1 MADESRMHDRTLEVL
16 DRIAQGDMYGFV
28 CAHGSEV
35 TKAAKEGAEAI
46 RYRQR
51 LDEILKCWEELDGQK
66 ESM

>member
-1 MADESRMHDRTLEVL
+1 MADESRMHDRALEVL
-16 DRIAQGDMYGFV
+16 DRIAQGDMYGYV

-35 TKAAKEGAEAI
+35 VKAAKEGAEAI

-51 LDEILKCWEELDGQK
+51 LDELLKCWEELDGQK